1 MPGAAP
7 RARRSTERVRVPDPL
22 HSVIVPA
29 YNAVETI
36 GQTIRS
42 VIAQTSPSF
51 EVVAVDDGSS
61 DATPELLRRMAQAD
75 SRVRVL
81 RQENEGPSAARNVA
95 IEQAAGTYLTFLD
108 SDDLLMPRYLE
119 TMEAVLANDQ
129 HIGLAHARAWVLDE
143 AAGAGRVRRALAPQ
157 EYAPG
162 PDADPP
168 DAVVALA
175 ARNYVGAV
183 QTARRAA
190 VERAGPL
197 DNDLHQAEDYDLWLR
212 IAIAGFRLVAAPG
225 TLAVVRNRAESLSKD
240 ELELARGVRM
250 VCRRMLSVYGVS
262 EEARAAATEQLER
275 TDRLIEVLSGR
286 APVRGAGRRL
296 RLILGK
302 AKRRLLANR
311 IWYREPPAELA
322 EAFPDLLGDR
332 R

>member
-1 MPGAAP
+1 
-7 RARRSTERVRVPDPL
+7 VPDPL

-29 YNAVETI
+29 FNAAATI
-36 GQTIRS
+36 GQAIRS

-51 EVVAVDDGSS
+51 EVVAVDDGSR
-61 DATPELLRRMAQAD
+61 DATPELLRRMAQGD
-75 SRVRVL
+75 SRLRVV
-81 RQENEGPSAARNVA
+81 RQENAGPSAARNLA
-95 IEQAAGTYLTFLD
+95 IERAVGTYVTFLD

-119 TMEAVLANDQ
+119 TMQAVLADDPR
-129 HIGLAHARAWVLDE
+129 IGLAHARAWVVDE
-143 AAGAGRVRRALAPQ
+143 AAGGGRVRRALAPQ

-183 QTARRAA
+183 QTARRTAI
-190 VERAGPL
+190 ERVGPL
-197 DNDLHQAEDYDLWLR
+197 DTDLHQAEDYDLWLR

-225 TLAVVRNRAESLSKD
+225 TLAVVRSRAESLSKD
-240 ELELARGVRM
+240 ELELARGVRL
-250 VCRRMLSVYGVS
+250 VCQRMISVYDVS
-262 EEARAAATEQLER
+262 DEARAAATEQLER

-286 APVRGAGRRL
+286 APVRGARRRL
-296 RLILGK
+296 RLIGGK

-311 IWYREPPAELA
+311 IWYRQPPAELA
-322 EAFPDLLGDR
+322 EAFPDLLDDR